1 MLYYF
6 FRDSCKSRHYCHTT
20 FSWILGQH

>member
-1 MLYYF
+1 MLYYL